1 MTTGLVIGRF
11 QPTHISHYETFEYAK
26 EKGIDHL
33 IVVKGSAEKCRIP
46 RHPFTSDECVDMLN
60 SHEFEAAKLQSK
72 LDAATEESRLL
83 IAARNEKGEQLGELR
98 REIEQLKRE
107 RDQRDLEQ
115 QAKALDDFA
124 NLTIFPSMGH
134 GFSDGYCAGFEAAL
148 SAAARNAEQLRQQAK
163 GD

>member
-1 MTTGLVIGRF
+1 MIEPSDQDFGDTPDSVR
-11 QPTHISHYETFEYAK
+11 EYVNA
-26 EKGIDHL
+26 L
-33 IVVKGSAEKCRIP
+33 
-46 RHPFTSDECVDMLN
+46 
-60 SHEFEAAKLQSK
+60 
-72 LDAATEESRLL
+72 
-83 IAARNEKGEQLGELR
+83 EQQV
-98 REIEQLKRE
+98 EQLKHE